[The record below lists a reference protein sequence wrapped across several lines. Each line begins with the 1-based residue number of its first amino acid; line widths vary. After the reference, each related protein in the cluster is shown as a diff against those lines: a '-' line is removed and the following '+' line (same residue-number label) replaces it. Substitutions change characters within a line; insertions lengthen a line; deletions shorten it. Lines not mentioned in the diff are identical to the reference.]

1 MSSEKKDNREKRNDE
16 GTDGKKAGNRMKAET
31 DEFILRNVFYFLY
44 APTSVD
50 RKACLFFNPNHLIP
64 SAYIKLQQKFLDAH
78 FAGYLSE
85 EKSEKREN
93 GYKFTRICG
102 VDMRKDSDIGD
113 LTNTRLDLFGG
124 QKNKRGKGPEVK
136 CAFLE
141 KIQADD
147 DHDQGFSR
155 VVSDME
161 KQNYEVLKSW
171 NLDMDVCI
179 TKLEKFIERMR
190 NGEKSADSKL
200 REMPAILKREILDL
214 VEQQVQK
221 RSWESMATAIT
232 WLLIASLLRGD
243 TGILQPYYRK
253 MGENREPSAMPEPS
267 SASDFSSDIRNS
279 PPPEPVPIHFLY
291 SNPDE
296 IRPYTMEDI
305 GNLRN
310 TYVQRTAA
318 LEQIY
323 DKMHSGQVYG
333 KRYVYISGIG
343 GCGKTELARAYAYTY
358 REEYDEIFWFTCDEE
373 EMPGVEKL
381 LADSIYGET
390 VTADILSQM
399 DERCLLILD
408 NCNSIS
414 SGAIR
419 ELHQKTGKAHL
430 LVTTRL
436 AVITQIRPEQMLYLN
451 ESQQD
456 NCNFAFQVFCA
467 NYFAETDIWGSWGGA
482 EETAGKKEFS
492 KEEKADIE
500 SICRFVWYHPMAVA
514 IIAVMLRENGEEET
528 IESFAGKCRL
538 GLNQAFPMGER
549 IPFGQG
555 AQDYDEEPLEILKE
569 LFVRFPRRPFTTRER
584 QVLKI
589 LQLFP
594 ARQMDIEILCGLLGD
609 SSMDKSVKNDC
620 RTLSSLQWIQS
631 NGVWVTMHPLI
642 SQVLEI
648 APDRLSFEDETEFY
662 RPILEKWMISENRD
676 INSGKD
682 MFFVYQLWKK
692 SGVSEGKNAFNL
704 AVSLL
709 MDKRNATALFE
720 ELYPEVTFAFTAI
733 VREQGSIHFVY
744 YDLMRREE
752 VVFYQIRGTEERQS
766 VTEKCKSHES
776 AVTEEEWV
784 NLVFLRCRETEVRL
798 DFPDCILGHA
808 IEEIPESFCLLSK
821 GITGLKLPGKL
832 KRIGNKAFK
841 ECVNIEGELVLPETL
856 QSIGKDAFA
865 KCTNLRGNLVIP
877 GGVEIIEDGAFD
889 SCGIDGTLRICK
901 GVVIIGEGAFLDC
914 KKLTK
919 VILEEGLIEIGVGAF
934 FDCVKM
940 KKLVIPKTVQ
950 HIGEYAFANCS
961 KWKGNLQLPSELN
974 YLGEAAFA
982 FCKNLS
988 GEIRIPYGIH
998 NIPKRIFFN
1007 CKKLKIHK
1015 DTFHEQIICIGSYSF
1030 SRCGCQDGCLELPE
1044 KIEVIQAEA
1053 FSNCISIRQ
1062 IRFGKKLR
1070 IIEEKAFANCWGL
1083 KEISEFPDT
1092 LEKIGNEAFKNCF
1105 FLKSNLKLS
1114 NHLESI
1120 GKKAFANCLS
1130 LKGGLDFPESVKD
1143 IGSFA
1148 FFNCRGLKGSLSF
1161 HEGLNSIGHCA
1172 FGNCSSLTEIS
1183 KLPESLE
1190 CVYSDSFKG
1199 CKKLT
1204 GLEIVNPILL
1214 EKKYCVTEEGELLVP
1229 DGMEEL
1235 TKEWI
1240 EDRRNILPERII
1252 IPEQIKKIGEEAF
1265 CIPSRIKEIV
1275 LPSNLEVIGQSA
1287 FAFSMSLENIV
1298 LPESLQTI
1306 DNFAFQNCKML
1317 GGELTFPPQI
1327 KYIGEK
1333 AFFRCDNLEKVIL
1346 PRHLKSIGDKAFM
1359 SCFCLKEVKMFEG
1372 LSEIRFGTFA
1382 KCCCLKKIEF
1392 PEGLEII
1399 GEHAFSY
1406 CNRLEKIQLPEGLKR
1421 IGECAFYS
1429 DMGLSGNLILPE
1441 SLEIIECHAFRG
1453 CFSLS
1458 GGDLIIPENVKKVGE
1473 YAFGDCYF
1481 SNIIIKNPNMELGNM
1496 FESRIEGKSI
1506 IWGYEDSTAFAYALK
1521 YGCPFRD
1528 IREWPGFDSQDTS
1541 MSLR

>member
-16 GTDGKKAGNRMKAET
+16 GTDGKKADNRMKAET

-102 VDMRKDSDIGD
+102 VDMRKESDIGD

-141 KIQADD
+141 KIQADY

-179 TKLEKFIERMR
+179 DKLEKFIERMR

-200 REMPAILKREILDL
+200 LEMSVILKREILGL

-267 SASDFSSDIRNS
+267 SASDFSSHIRNS
-279 PPPEPVPIHFLY
+279 PPPEPVPIHSLY

-373 EMPGVEKL
+373 KMPGVEKL

-436 AVITQIRPEQMLYLN
+436 AGITQIRPEQMLYLN
-451 ESQQD
+451 ESLQD
-456 NCNFAFQVFCA
+456 NCNFAFQIFCA

-492 KEEKADIE
+492 KEEKDDIE

-514 IIAVMLRENGEEET
+514 IIAVMLRENREEES

-555 AQDYDEEPLEILKE
+555 EQDYDEEPLEILKE
-569 LFVRFPRRPFTTRER
+569 LFVRFPRRPFTIKER

-594 ARQMDIEILCGLLGD
+594 ARQLDMKTLCGLLGD

-648 APDRLSFEDETEFY
+648 DLDRISLEDETGFY
-662 RPILEKWMISENRD
+662 RTVLEKWMVSAKRD
-676 INSGKD
+676 SNSGKD
-682 MFFVYQLWKK
+682 MFFIHQLWKK
-692 SGVSEGKNAFNL
+692 SGVSEEKNAFNL

-709 MDKRNATALFE
+709 MDKRNAKVLFE

-733 VREQGSIHFVY
+733 VREQGAMNFVY
-744 YDLMRREE
+744 YDLMRRKE
-752 VVFYQIRGTEERQS
+752 VVFYQIRGAEVRVKGKMFLSEVRSESENGEVTLFFLVCNENSVRLYFPDNLLGYPITKIPDQFCKINLALTELRLPARLEVLGNS
-766 VTEKCKSHES
+766 VFENCIELEGELRLPESLKIIGRNAFSGCKKLSGSLTIYGNVEVISRDSFRDCGVNGDLIIYEGVKIIEKRAFAEVSFNGKAVIPRTVIEIGES
-776 AVTEEEWV
+776 AFENCSNLSCVVLSDGLKGIAPRAFLNCSELKSMEIPNTVVAIGEKAFMDCRKWEGPLKLPEK
-784 NLVFLRCRETEVRL
+784 LVFL
-798 DFPDCILGHA
+798 GA
-808 IEEIPESFCLLSK
+808 Y
-821 GITGLKLPGKL
+821 
-832 KRIGNKAFK
+832 AFYCCFK
-841 ECVNIEGELVLPETL
+841 
-856 QSIGKDAFA
+856 
-865 KCTNLRGNLVIP
+865 LRGILVIP
-877 GGVEIIEDGAFD
+877 DTITVVGDKTFYSCEKLLLSESTFHDEIKYI
-889 SCGIDGTLRICK
+889 
-901 GVVIIGEGAFLDC
+901 
-914 KKLTK
+914 
-919 VILEEGLIEIGVGAF
+919 
-934 FDCVKM
+934 
-940 KKLVIPKTVQ
+940 
-950 HIGEYAFANCS
+950 
-961 KWKGNLQLPSELN
+961 
-974 YLGEAAFA
+974 GEAAF
-982 FCKNLS
+982 S
-988 GEIRIPYGIH
+988 
-998 NIPKRIFFN
+998 N
-1007 CKKLKIHK
+1007 C
-1015 DTFHEQIICIGSYSF
+1015 SSF
-1030 SRCGCQDGCLELPE
+1030 RGCLKLPE
-1044 KIEVIQAEA
+1044 KIIGIFDSTFENCAIKKVIFGGKLVFIGKSA
-1053 FSNCISIRQ
+1053 FMNC
-1062 IRFGKKLR
+1062 RF
-1070 IIEEKAFANCWGL
+1070 L
-1083 KEISEFPDT
+1083 KEMTEFPDD
-1092 LEKIGNEAFKNCF
+1092 LE
-1105 FLKSNLKLS
+1105 
-1114 NHLESI
+1114 
-1120 GKKAFANCLS
+1120 
-1130 LKGGLDFPESVKD
+1130 V

-1148 FFNCRGLKGSLSF
+1148 FAACINLKGKLKFPNKLRKIDKMAFAYCFRLKGCLELSDRIEIGADAF
-1161 HEGLNSIGHCA
+1161 RSCFQLDGWKSYMKTSSEDETYVKENGELFLPEDMTILTDDWVEKHIEEIKERIVIPNHIKSIGSGA
-1172 FGNCSSLTEIS
+1172 FSKCSKLKHVEWSSALQVIGDSSFAYCSSLEDIM
-1183 KLPESLE
+1183 PFP
-1190 CVYSDSFKG
+1190 SD
-1199 CKKLT
+1199 L
-1204 GLEIVNPILL
+1204 LEIKEFAFAGCSSLKQVVFPKNLKIIG
-1214 EKKYCVTEEGELLVP
+1214 KRAFTEC
-1229 DGMEEL
+1229 
-1235 TKEWI
+1235 
-1240 EDRRNILPERII
+1240 
-1252 IPEQIKKIGEEAF
+1252 KICG
-1265 CIPSRIKEIV
+1265 EIV
-1275 LPSNLEVIGQSA
+1275 IPDQVEVISEHA
-1287 FAFSMSLENIV
+1287 FDGCTS
-1298 LPESLQTI
+1298 
-1306 DNFAFQNCKML
+1306 
-1317 GGELTFPPQI
+1317 
-1327 KYIGEK
+1327 
-1333 AFFRCDNLEKVIL
+1333 LEKVVVSRGVKLIEQAAFL
-1346 PRHLKSIGDKAFM
+1346 NCFNLNELYMFQGLIKIGQQAF
-1359 SCFCLKEVKMFEG
+1359 SNCFFLR
-1372 LSEIRFGTFA
+1372 EIQ
-1382 KCCCLKKIEF
+1382 F
-1392 PEGLEII
+1392 PEGLKTI
-1399 GEHAFSY
+1399 GDIAFEKCS
-1406 CNRLEKIQLPEGLKR
+1406 RLKKVSFPDSLKR
-1421 IGECAFYS
+1421 IGKFAFYDDRALS
-1429 DMGLSGNLILPE
+1429 QPLIFPENLEEIEQGAFAFCSGLEGN
-1441 SLEIIECHAFRG
+1441 
-1453 CFSLS
+1453 
-1458 GGDLIIPENVKKVGE
+1458 LIIPENVKKVGE
-1473 YAFGDCYF
+1473 NAFDCCHF
-1481 SNIIIKNPNMELGNM
+1481 SQIIIKNPDMEMESM
-1496 FESRIEGKSI
+1496 FCDYGEDPPT

-1541 MSLR
+1541 MTLC